1 MLLALAA
8 VLCGLALLVYSAD
21 RFVFG
26 ASGLAYNF
34 GVSPLMIGLTIVA
47 FGTSAPEIFVSAAA
61 ALQNN
66 PNLAIG
72 NAIGSNIANV
82 GLVLGITALLV
93 PIRIN
98 AEIIQKQFPIMFL
111 VMLVSLAV
119 FFNAYLGRT
128 EAIILI
134 ALLIIFILYT
144 VINERKQTP
153 YVDESEMELG
163 TPGVS
168 GSVIWLIVGL
178 ILLVASSKI
187 LVWGAVDIA
196 QRLGVSDLII
206 GLTIIAIGTSL
217 PEVAT
222 SVASALKGKP
232 DLAIGNVVGSNIFNL
247 LAVIGTAGI
256 IAPTKI
262 YSDVMARDVPVM
274 FAITILMVL
283 FATPWRSNHLL
294 TRFSGAILLAGY
306 VIYLGYLVIQA
317 TGV

>member
-1 MLLALAA
+1 MLLAFAA
-8 VLCGLALLVYSAD
+8 VICGLALLVFAAD
-21 RFVFG
+21 RFVLG
-26 ASGLAYNF
+26 ASGLAYNL

-47 FGTSAPEIFVSAAA
+47 FGTSAPEIFVSGAA

-82 GLVLGITALLV
+82 GLVLGLTALVV
-93 PIRIN
+93 PMAVHRDIVH
-98 AEIIQKQFPIMFL
+98 QQFPVMFA
-111 VMLVSLAV
+111 VMIISLLI
-119 FFNAYLGRT
+119 FLNDYLGRA
-128 EAIILI
+128 EAIFLI
-134 ALLIIFILYT
+134 ILLIMFILYT

-153 YVDESEMELG
+153 TVDESVIDLD
-163 TPGVS
+163 TPSGPVS
-168 GSVIWLIVGL
+168 VLWLITGL
-178 ILLVASSKI
+178 LLLIISSKI

-196 QRLGVSDLII
+196 KMLGVSDLII

-232 DLAIGNVVGSNIFNL
+232 DLAMGNVVGSNIFNL

-262 YSDVMARDVPVM
+262 NTDVMSRDVPVM
-274 FAITILMVL
+274 FAITILMVFL
-283 FATPWRSNHLL
+283 IRPWRDNKILA
-294 TRFSGAILLAGY
+294 RIGGIILLACY
-306 VIYLGYLVIQA
+306 LSYLGYLVFQA
-317 TGV
+317 TN

>member
-1 MLLALAA
+1 MLLAFAA
-8 VLCGLALLVYSAD
+8 VICGLALLVFAAD
-21 RFVFG
+21 RFVLG
-26 ASGLAYNF
+26 ASGLAYNL

-47 FGTSAPEIFVSAAA
+47 FGTSAPEIFVSGAA

-82 GLVLGITALLV
+82 GLVLGLTALVV
-93 PIRIN
+93 PMAVHRDIVH
-98 AEIIQKQFPIMFL
+98 QQFPVMFA
-111 VMLVSLAV
+111 VMIISLLI
-119 FFNAYLGRT
+119 FINDYLGRA
-128 EAIILI
+128 EAIFLI
-134 ALLIIFILYT
+134 ILLIMFILYT

-153 YVDESEMELG
+153 IVDESVIDLD
-163 TPGVS
+163 TPSGPVS
-168 GSVIWLIVGL
+168 VLWLITGL
-178 ILLVASSKI
+178 LLLIISSKI

-196 QRLGVSDLII
+196 KMLGVSDLII

-232 DLAIGNVVGSNIFNL
+232 DLAMGNVVGSNIFNL

-262 YSDVMARDVPVM
+262 NTDVMSRDVPVM
-274 FAITILMVL
+274 FAITILMVFL
-283 FATPWRSNHLL
+283 IHPWRDNRVLA
-294 TRFSGAILLAGY
+294 RIGGIILLACY
-306 VIYLGYLVIQA
+306 LSYLGYLVFQA
-317 TGV
+317 TN

>member
-1 MLLALAA
+1 MLLAIAA
-8 VLCGLALLVYSAD
+8 VILGLVLLIYSAD

-26 ASGLAYNF
+26 ASGLAYNL

-47 FGTSAPEIFVSAAA
+47 FGTSAPEIFVSGAA

-82 GLVLGITALLV
+82 GLVLGVTALLV
-93 PIRIN
+93 PVSVHRK
-98 AEIIQKQFPIMFL
+98 IIQQQLPIMFL
-111 VMLVSLAV
+111 VMFIGLAI
-119 FFNAYLGRT
+119 FLNDYLGRN
-128 EAIILI
+128 ESIILI
-134 ALLIIFILYT
+134 ILLIVFIFYT
-144 VINERKQTP
+144 VINERKQAP
-153 YVDESEMELG
+153 LVDESSVKLD
-163 TPGVS
+163 TPKPVF
-168 GSVIWLIVGL
+168 SVIWLVAGL
-178 ILLVASSKI
+178 ILLVISSKI

-232 DLAIGNVVGSNIFNL
+232 DLAMGNVVGSNIFNL
-247 LAVIGTAGI
+247 LAVIGTAGV
-256 IAPTKI
+256 IAPTQI
-262 YSDVMARDVPVM
+262 NPDVMGRDVPVM

-283 FATPWRSNHLL
+283 LATPWRTNHLL
-294 TRFSGAILLAGY
+294 TRLGGAALLAGY
-306 VIYLGYLVIQA
+306 IAYLGYLIIQ
-317 TGV
+317 TTNT